1 MKGDH
6 WRKAF
11 LCKSHLLIA
20 IYSEW
25 RPFVVY
31 MFAMG
36 QAIYFRE
43 ERAAGGL
50 ALTEKTN
57 HVQEKEENKFV
68 HKEAWES
75 IGRLYAS
82 PTYFWYL
89 YNSHIF
95 SPIRMKIVE

>member
-1 MKGDH
+1 M
-6 WRKAF
+6 AS
-11 LCKSHLLIA
+11 L
-20 IYSEW
+20 
-25 RPFVVY
+25 VVY

-43 ERAAGGL
+43 ERAGGGEL

-57 HVQEKEENKFV
+57 HAEEKENKFV

-75 IGRLYAS
+75 MGRLYAS

-95 SPIRMKIVE
+95 SPIRMKIVD